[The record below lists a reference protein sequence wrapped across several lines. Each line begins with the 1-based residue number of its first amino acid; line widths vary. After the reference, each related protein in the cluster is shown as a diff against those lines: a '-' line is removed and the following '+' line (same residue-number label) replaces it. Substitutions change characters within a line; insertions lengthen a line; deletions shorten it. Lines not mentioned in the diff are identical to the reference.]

1 MKTDIDIKDDIW
13 RVIKKSPL
21 FKEVTGELKKTS
33 VRPKESRKEDIVIS
47 ILANNIRQKQMAYVN
62 VNIYVADNYVDGQNE
77 ENSERLRRL
86 CNMAFYVFENVR
98 GFDFR
103 LSLTEPNFDCGQI
116 VIESEGTSEHVINNK
131 ILYQIINE

>member
-86 CNMAFYVFENVR
+86 CNMAFSVFENVR
-98 GFDFR
+98 GVDFR
-103 LSLTEPNFDCGQI
+103 LSLTDPNFDCWQR